1 MFKMKTLLVAV
12 LAAGTFLLPGTV
24 SVPSANAEGATVI
37 RFASL
42 APAGSAFMKV
52 MKAWNRSL
60 KKQTENRVELRFY
73 SGGSQGDE
81 RDFIRKVRAG
91 QMDAAGVSTTGLGM
105 VARPVL
111 VLTAPGLITEYPQ
124 LERARTELNDRF
136 AKMFA
141 DAGFKLL
148 AWGEAGKNRLFS
160 VNEFARPSDLK
171 SGRPWAWKDDPV
183 FAEFITVIGANPVR
197 LGLPE
202 VYPGLQTRMIDTV
215 PASAIAAVALQ
226 WYTRLNYLAKDNF
239 GIIVGGSII
248 KQEKFDSLSEAD
260 KQVLINTSE
269 RAARALDTLV
279 RRDDARA
286 YNLLVKRGMIE
297 VDTSPYKAEW
307 DAVALKT
314 RQNLIG
320 RVYSKSLLDAVE
332 KIVAGK

>member
-1 MFKMKTLLVAV
+1 MFQMKALFVAI
-12 LAAGTFLLPGTV
+12 LALGALLLPGTV
-24 SVPSANAEGATVI
+24 PLANAEAATVI

-60 KKQTENRVELRFY
+60 KTRTENRVELRFY

-91 QMDAAGVSTTGLGM
+91 QMDAAGVTTTGLGI

-111 VLTAPGLITEYPQ
+111 VMTTPGLITEYDQ
-124 LERARTELNDRF
+124 LERARTQLNDRF
-136 AKMFA
+136 SKMFEEG
-141 DAGFKLL
+141 GFKLL

-160 VNEFARPSDLK
+160 VSEFARPSDLK
-171 SGRPWAWKDDPV
+171 NRRPWAWKDDPV

-197 LGLPE
+197 LGVPE
-202 VYPGLQTRMIDTV
+202 VYPGLQTRMVDTV

-226 WYTRLNYLAKDNF
+226 WYTRLKYMAKDNF

-248 KQEKFDSLSEAD
+248 KQEKFDELSEVD
-260 KQVLINTSE
+260 QEILIETSE
-269 RAARALDTLV
+269 RAARALDGLA
-279 RRDDARA
+279 RRDDDRA
-286 YNLLVKRGMIE
+286 YKSLVKRGMIE
-297 VDTSPYKAEW
+297 VNTTPHKAEW
-307 DAVALKT
+307 DAVAAKA
-314 RQNLIG
+314 RKNLTG

-332 KIVAGK
+332 EIVAGK